1 MTHFRT
7 WKVGG
12 RGPFG
17 PLGRIACALLLAGFL
32 AHAGEGVMTALC
44 HPGMDD
50 PAGTHLAVHGDD
62 SHHDHGDHPT
72 GEAPAHDDPCPFG
85 GASMALCGGAATVP
99 TLTTPA
105 GPGPVLG
112 ATPRPAG
119 FADAHG
125 ALLALK
131 HFRPPR
137 V

>member
-1 MTHFRT
+1 
-7 WKVGG
+7 
-12 RGPFG
+12 
-17 PLGRIACALLLAGFL
+17 
-32 AHAGEGVMTALC
+32 MTALC